1 MGRQQYLERLALGR
15 SPFQELTAPAE
26 SSNENWL
33 EQSTNAATEI
43 NGDQSPDQTYNSKG
57 RLINKRTEER
67 NAAMRDAQNAVLEL
81 VGVVESRDA
90 SDRVEEAWNQSLRKQ
105 WERLLDAEQ
114 ERGDDLNMVLEY
126 LHRLLTWWPEA
137 LIARV
142 QAGLYSTSQSFADVL
157 LHDTGRIRALGA
169 SVSFAVFLP
178 GIVPHA
184 VCTLA
189 DALLCG
195 ALVEG
200 IGHLQTHI
208 GKSSN
213 RRRVPKWLR
222 ITAMVVSEVLCAA
235 VGVVLMPLE
244 FHAETQRLGLAPTWP
259 LLPHWRAFTPTDSS
273 SSHRFLW
280 TSSIGLPRFRL
291 LGSPGL
297 LLIVLRSMTRY
308 QDEETPI
315 AGQLT
320 PWEYPAANR
329 RAERIT
335 PPDVQDEPF
344 AWILYQGYIARWK
357 ILRWLGW
364 TLEQTTPFP
373 DSPYQNNTQA
383 TQLPVVFAEDRS
395 SDASEWCMW
404 LHGKY
409 RSTSL
414 SMQVTKYLAERID
427 HLFQKLLLLPLESLV
442 ARAVTQSFL
451 TTTLPKTSLALTA
464 AQVAYSPF
472 SGGPLGDIMLHGS
485 NVPAWT
491 AAGSYL
497 SKLGL
502 SLALYCSTEIA
513 ITFLIYKVYRT
524 QGIHNF
530 NWRIEEGE
538 ED

>member
-15 SPFQELTAPAE
+15 SPFQDLAASPE
-26 SSNENWL
+26 SPDEPNL
-33 EQSTNAATEI
+33 EQSKNVAAEI
-43 NGDQSPDQTYNSKG
+43 DGDQSPDQNYNSKG
-57 RLINKRTEER
+57 RLTNKRTEER
-67 NAAMRDAQNAVLEL
+67 NAAMRNAQNAVLAL

-90 SDRVEEAWNQSLRKQ
+90 SDRVEEAWNNKLRKQ
-105 WERLLDAEQ
+105 WERLLEAEQ

-142 QAGLYSTSQSFADVL
+142 QAGIYSTSQSFADVL
-157 LHDTGRIRALGA
+157 LHDAQTVRTLGA
-169 SVSFAVFLP
+169 SASLALFLP
-178 GIVPHA
+178 GIIPHA
-184 VCTLA
+184 FCTLA

-200 IGHLQTHI
+200 IGHLQTHL

-235 VGVVLMPLE
+235 VGVALMPLE
-244 FHAETQRLGLAPTWP
+244 FHAETHRLGLAPTWP
-259 LLPHWRAFTPTDSS
+259 LLPHWRAFIPTDPS

-280 TSSIGLPRFRL
+280 TSSIGLTRFPIF
-291 LGSPGL
+291 GSPGL
-297 LLIVLRSMTRY
+297 WLIILRSLTRY

-320 PWEYPAANR
+320 AWEYPPANKSWKYIAA
-329 RAERIT
+329 
-335 PPDVQDEPF
+335 PDVHVDPF
-344 AWILYQGYIARWK
+344 AWVLYHGYMVRRKMLW
-357 ILRWLGW
+357 WLGW
-364 TLEQTTPFP
+364 TMEQTTPFP
-373 DSPYQNNTQA
+373 DSPYQNNMEMRV
-383 TQLPVVFAEDRS
+383 LSDGSDDGNS
-395 SDASEWCMW
+395 SDGGEIIMYKY
-404 LHGKY
+404 GKY

-414 SMQVTKYLAERID
+414 SMQVAKYLAERID
-427 HLFQKLLLLPLESLV
+427 HIFQKLLLLPLESLV
-442 ARAVTQSFL
+442 IRAVTQSLL

-464 AQVAYSPF
+464 AQSAYSPF
-472 SGGPLGDIMLHGS
+472 GGGPFGGIVRHGS
-485 NVPAWT
+485 NFPAWN
-491 AAGSYL
+491 AAGGYL

-513 ITFLIYKVYRT
+513 ITFLIYKVYRR
-524 QGIHNF
+524 QGTSNF